1 VRAVTPRAL
10 AIGIVCAAALCAFT
24 PYNDFKVAA
33 TYIAGTQFP
42 IGAIFV
48 LLFLALVV
56 NSLLRRLRLAAV
68 FTPGELLTIWGLITV
83 ASGLP
88 SSGMMRYLLP
98 HIAAPTHYS
107 DATNLWESK
116 IWAAAP
122 DWLKIQ
128 DQDAAKAFFAGYPRG
143 QEHIPWA
150 AWATPLFSWG
160 ILAALFL
167 AATFCVASL
176 LRRQWVENEKFA
188 FPLVTLPVLLAEEP
202 EGKHLLAPLLRR
214 PLLWLGVG
222 LTGALHTVRGLHLL
236 YPSVSDIPLA

>member
-1 VRAVTPRAL
+1 
-10 AIGIVCAAALCAFT
+10 
-24 PYNDFKVAA
+24 
-33 TYIAGTQFP
+33 
-42 IGAIFV
+42 V

-56 NSLLRRLRLAAV
+56 NSLLRRLRPAAV
-68 FTPGELLTIWGLITV
+68 FAPGELLTIWVLITV

-122 DWLKIQ
+122 DWLKIT
-128 DQDAAKAFFAGYPRG
+128 DKEAAKAFFAGYPRG

-160 ILAALFL
+160 FWRR
-167 AATFCVASL
+167 CSSPPRSASPACSGGSGS
-176 LRRQWVENEKFA
+176 RTRSS
-188 FPLVTLPVLLAEEP
+188 
-202 EGKHLLAPLLRR
+202 
-214 PLLWLGVG
+214 
-222 LTGALHTVRGLHLL
+222 
-236 YPSVSDIPLA
+236 PSRW

>member
-1 VRAVTPRAL
+1 MSFRSKPNLHRATVTPPPAGSPSPARLRAPAGGPEAAHDGAAASAPPAAAAGNRAVTPRAVL
-10 AIGIVCAAALCAFT
+10 IGLVCAAALCAFT

-48 LLFLALVV
+48 LLFLVTAV
-56 NSLLRRLRLAAV
+56 NVPLRRFRPAAA
-68 FTPGELLTIWGLITV
+68 FRRGELLTIWVLIAV

-88 SSGMMRYLLP
+88 SSGMMRYFIP
-98 HIAAPTHYS
+98 HIVAPHYYS
-107 DATNLWESK
+107 DATNNWEGK

-128 DQDAAKAFFAGYPRG
+128 DQDAAKAFFVGYPRG

-150 AWATPLFSWG
+150 AWATPLFAWG

-176 LRRQWVENEKFA
+176 LRRSGWR
-188 FPLVTLPVLLAEEP
+188 T
-202 EGKHLLAPLLRR
+202 RSS
-214 PLLWLGVG
+214 
-222 LTGALHTVRGLHLL
+222 
-236 YPSVSDIPLA
+236 PSRW